1 MCKEKFRD
9 KFIKDK
15 KYRKVRNHC
24 HYTGDYRGATHSI
37 CHLN

>member
-15 KYRKVRNHC
+15 KYRKC